1 VPSMRIL
8 VVDDHPYVLAGFLTT
23 LRCQGAV
30 DVALALGAD
39 DALKQLAHVKGA
51 FDAIVSDIHMPGIDG
66 EALLR
71 EVARTFPGIRRIGL
85 TGDAT
90 SAKAIGARTI
100 CDGFLEKPCDPSELI
115 RVVRETLAARDD
127 ESARPLRSASR

>member
-1 VPSMRIL
+1 MPSMRIL

-23 LRCQGAV
+23 LRCPGAV

-39 DALKQLAHVKGA
+39 DALKQLAHAHGS

-66 EALLR
+66 EALLH
-71 EVARTFPGIRRIGL
+71 EVARTFPHIRRIAL

-90 SAKAIGARTI
+90 SAKAEGARRV
-100 CDGFLEKPCDPSELI
+100 CDAFLEKPCSPGELI
-115 RVVRETLAARDD
+115 RVVRETLAARQE
-127 ESARPLRSASR
+127 ESALPLRSASR